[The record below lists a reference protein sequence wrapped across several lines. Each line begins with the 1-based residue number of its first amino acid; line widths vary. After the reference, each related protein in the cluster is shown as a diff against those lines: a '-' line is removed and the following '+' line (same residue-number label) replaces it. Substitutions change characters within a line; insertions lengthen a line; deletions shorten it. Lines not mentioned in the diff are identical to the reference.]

1 MPHTIAKET
10 AKTESKSKKW
20 RKGYGQELKFSLYVI
35 THPFNGFWDIKHE
48 KKGSIRVMWTLLI
61 AAFAVRILGRQLT
74 GYLFNS
80 SNPLNL
86 NVFVEL
92 LQFALVF
99 VLWCTANWCLT
110 SLMDGEGSYK
120 DICMA
125 TAYAM
130 VPYILLQLPA
140 ILLSNILSGREE
152 AVYSLLIS
160 LSYLWT
166 GFLLFF
172 GMMVTHQY
180 TLLKT
185 IITAVLTLLGMAI
198 IIFIGL
204 LFMNLL
210 NQMVGFAANLYQEV
224 SFRNNTGAV
233 MLGNGGWFRGL

>member
-1 MPHTIAKET
+1 MPHTIAKDT
-10 AKTESKSKKW
+10 TQKSEVKKRW
-20 RKGYGQELKFSLYVI
+20 KGYGQELKFSLHVI
-35 THPFNGFWDIKHE
+35 THPFNGFWDLKHE
-48 KKGSIRVMWTLLI
+48 KKGSIRMMWTLLI
-61 AAFAVRILGRQLT
+61 ATFAVQILGKQLT
-74 GYLFNS
+74 GYLFN
-80 SNPLNL
+80 NGDPLKL
-86 NVFVEL
+86 NILAEL
-92 LQFALVF
+92 AQFALLF
-99 VLWCTANWCLT
+99 LLWCTANWCLT

-125 TAYAM
+125 TAYAL
-130 VPYILLQLPA
+130 VPYIVLQIPA

-180 TLLKT
+180 TLLKS
-185 IITAVLTLLGMAI
+185 IITAILTLLGMAV

-210 NQMVGFAANLYQEV
+210 NQMVGFFTNLYQEV
-224 SFRNNTGAV
+224 SFRNNTGV
-233 MLGNGGWFRGL
+233 MLLGNGGWFRGI